1 MRRIP
6 APVATALTI
15 AILLLS
21 PLAAGQSQD
30 VISALPQSVKAPPDN
45 PPSPD
50 KAALGK
56 LLFWDP
62 ILSGNKDVACASCH
76 HPRFGYTDHRDLS
89 IGVNGVGLG
98 EERQF
103 ASPNAIPFV
112 KRNSQ
117 TLLNVAFNGIDQ
129 TGRYDPAA

>member
-6 APVATALTI
+6 AWAATALTI
-15 AILLLS
+15 TILLLS
-21 PLAAGQSQD
+21 PLASGESRD
-30 VISALPQSVKAPPDN
+30 VISALPQSVKAQLDN
-45 PPSPD
+45 QPSTD

-62 ILSGNKDVACASCH
+62 ILSGHKDVACASCH
-76 HPRFGYTDHRDLS
+76 HPQFGYTDHRDLS

-103 ASPNAIPFV
+103 ASPNTIPFV

-117 TLLNVAFNGIDQ
+117 TLLN
-129 TGRYDPAA
+129 